1 MINIERILKE
11 DRLMRA
17 TTGLSLIGFENLCNE
32 FVKSYWEI
40 KERQYKKGIKNGTRQ
55 RKPGGG
61 KKGILSTMRLKLF
74 FILFYFKCYPTMD
87 LTGLFFDLNRS
98 NVKRSID
105 KLTPALEKT
114 LGKTLSLPKRKV
126 RTLEEFIELIPE
138 TKDLFVDGTERPT
151 QRPKNS
157 KKQKDN
163 YSGKKK
169 AHTRKNLV
177 ISNEKN
183 RVAYLGPT
191 TNGKEHD
198 YAMFKNEFDPK
209 NIPKKIALWM
219 DKGFIGIQKDYPN
232 ADVVMPKKKPKG
244 KELSDYDKEQ
254 NKTISGIRI
263 LSEHAIG
270 GVKRL
275 RIVTDKFRNKS
286 DRFNDK
292 VMFLSCGLW
301 NYQQDYC

>member
-1 MINIERILKE
+1 MININRTLKD

-17 TTGLSLIGFENLCNE
+17 AVGLSITSFENLCDE
-32 FVKSYWEI
+32 FVKSYWDI
-40 KERQYKKGIKNGTRQ
+40 KEKQYQKGIKNKTRK

-61 KKGILSTMRLKLF
+61 RKGSLTNIELKLL
-74 FILFYFKCYPTMD
+74 FILLYFKCYPTMD
-87 LTGLFFDLNRS
+87 LMGLIFDLDRS
-98 NVKRSID
+98 NVKHNID
-105 KLTPALEKT
+105 NFTPVLEKA
-114 LGKTLSLPKRKV
+114 LGKTLSLPKRKI
-126 RTLEEFIELIPE
+126 RTLEEFFELIPE
-138 TKDLFVDGTERPT
+138 AKDLFIDGTERPI

-177 ISNEKN
+177 ISSEKN
-183 RVAYLGPT
+183 RIAYLGKT

-198 YAMFKNEFDPK
+198 YAMFKDEFDPK
-209 NIPKKIALWM
+209 NIPKEITLWM
-219 DKGFIGIQKDYPN
+219 DKGFIGVQKDYPET
-232 ADVVMPKKKPKG
+232 DVMMPKRKPKG

-254 NKTISGIRI
+254 NKTISGIRV

-270 GVKRL
+270 GIKRL

-286 DRFNDK
+286 DKFNDK

-301 NYQQDYC
+301 NYQQEYC

>member
-1 MINIERILKE
+1 
-11 DRLMRA
+11 MRA

-32 FVKSYWEI
+32 FAKSHWEI
-40 KERQYKKGIKNGTRQ
+40 KERQYKKGVKNGTRQ

-61 KKGILSTMRLKLF
+61 KKGNLSTMQLKLF

-87 LTGLFFDLNRS
+87 LTGIFFDLNRS
-98 NVKRSID
+98 NVKRGID
-105 KLTPALEKT
+105 KLTPALERT
-114 LGKTLSLPKRKV
+114 LGKTLSLPKRKI

-138 TKDLFVDGTERPT
+138 AKDLFIDGTERPT

-169 AHTRKNLV
+169 AHTKKNLV
-177 ISNEKN
+177 ISSEKN
-183 RVAYLGPT
+183 RIAYLGKT

-198 YAMFKNEFDPK
+198 YTMLKNEFDPK
-209 NIPKKIALWM
+209 NIPKEIALWM
-219 DKGFIGIQKDYPN
+219 DKGFTGVQKDYPD
-232 ADVVMPKKKPKG
+232 AVVVMPKKKPKG

-270 GVKRL
+270 GAKRL

-286 DRFNDK
+286 DKFNDK
-292 VMFLSCGLW
+292 VMFLSCELW

>member
-1 MINIERILKE
+1 MININRTLKD

-17 TTGLSLIGFENLCNE
+17 AVGLSITSFENLCDE
-32 FVKSYWEI
+32 FTKSHWDI
-40 KERQYKKGIKNGTRQ
+40 KEEKYQKGIKNKTRK

-61 KKGILSTMRLKLF
+61 RKGSLTNIELKLL
-74 FILFYFKCYPTMD
+74 FILLYFKCYPTMD
-87 LTGLFFDLNRS
+87 LMGLIFDLDRS
-98 NVKRSID
+98 NVKHNID
-105 KLTPALEKT
+105 NFTPVLEKA
-114 LGKTLSLPKRKV
+114 LGKTLSLPKRKI
-126 RTLEEFIELIPE
+126 RTLEEFFELIPE
-138 TKDLFVDGTERPT
+138 AKDLFIDGTERPT

-177 ISNEKN
+177 ISSEKN
-183 RVAYLGPT
+183 RIAYLGKT

-198 YAMFKNEFDPK
+198 YAMFKDEFDPK
-209 NIPKKIALWM
+209 NIPKEITLWM
-219 DKGFIGIQKDYPN
+219 DKGFIGVKKDYPET
-232 ADVVMPKKKPKG
+232 DVMMPKRKPKG

-254 NKTISGIRI
+254 NKTISGIRV

-270 GVKRL
+270 GIKRL

-286 DRFNDK
+286 DKFNDK

-301 NYQQDYC
+301 NYQQEYC